1 MKRTIRLLAL
11 ILTLT
16 LALSAA
22 AMATEIDYEKGE
34 TNATKS
40 VSAVSLVDG
49 CELKFD
55 GDKLNVTYTN
65 SALKEGDMVIVF
77 LLETKDKDG
86 KITEVKTE
94 EAAQTLIVPTA
105 ENIKYID
112 QKSVAKATASN
123 GSVSF
128 DIYPQNHTNAVVRI
142 SVNKDGT
149 LTDVNVAAVKLN
161 YTLGDVD
168 GSGEVTATDALRVL
182 QFVTNRNDKDGKFNL
197 QVPQAGDVDKSGEIT
212 ATDALR
218 ILQFITHRKD
228 QAYWLGQ

>member
-22 AMATEIDYEKGE
+22 AMATKIDYEKGK

-40 VSAVSLVDG
+40 VSAVSLVKDG

-55 GDKLNVTYTN
+55 GEKLNVTYTN

-77 LLETKDKDG
+77 LLETADK
-86 KITEVKTE
+86 KEITDDKVELSIT
-94 EAAQTLIVPTA
+94 PTSS
-105 ENIKYID
+105 NIKYID
-112 QKSVAKATASN
+112 QGTAAATATAGN
-123 GSVSF
+123 GSVRFSV
-128 DIYPQNHTNAVVRI
+128 YPQNYTNAVVRI
-142 SVNKDGT
+142 ISANKDGT
-149 LTDVNVAAVKLN
+149 LTDENVAAVKLN

>member
-11 ILTLT
+11 ILMLT

-22 AMATEIDYEKGE
+22 AMATKIDYKKGE

-49 CELKFD
+49 CKLKFD

-77 LLETKDKDG
+77 LLETKDEDG
-86 KITEVKTE
+86 KITEVKTT
-94 EAAQTLIVPTA
+94 EAAKTLIVPTA

-112 QKSVAKATASN
+112 QSVAKATASN

-128 DIYPQNHTNAVVRI
+128 DIYPQNHTSALVRII

-161 YTLGDVD
+161 YTLGDVT
-168 GSGEVTATDALRVL
+168 GEGEVNAV
-182 QFVTNRNDKDGKFNL
+182 
-197 QVPQAGDVDKSGEIT
+197 
-212 ATDALR
+212 DALR
-218 ILQFITHRKD
+218 ILQYAANVGNPKYEFSAPWAAGDVDLNGEISGVDAVRILQYAANDGNPKY
-228 QAYWLGQ
+228 ALGK

>member
-22 AMATEIDYEKGE
+22 AMATKIDYEKGE

-49 CELKFD
+49 CTVVFE

-77 LLETKDKDG
+77 LLETADK
-86 KITEVKTE
+86 KEITDDKVELSIT
-94 EAAQTLIVPTA
+94 PTSS
-105 ENIKYID
+105 NIKYID
-112 QKSVAKATASN
+112 QGTAAATATAGN
-123 GSVSF
+123 DSVRFSV
-128 DIYPQNHTNAVVRI
+128 YPQNYTNAVVRI
-142 SVNKDGT
+142 ISANKDGT

>member
-40 VSAVSLVDG
+40 VSAVSLVEG
-49 CELKFD
+49 CTVAFEGEKLK
-55 GDKLNVTYTN
+55 VTYTN

-86 KITEVKTE
+86 KLVEAVKTT
-94 EAAQTLIVPTA
+94 EAAKTLIAPTT

-112 QKSVAKATASN
+112 QSVAKATASN
-123 GSVSF
+123 GSVTF

-142 SVNKDGT
+142 ISANKDGT
-149 LTDVNVAAVKLN
+149 LTDVNVAAVRLN
-161 YTLGDVD
+161 YTLGDVNGD
-168 GSGEVTATDALRVL
+168 GTINALDSLAILKYLV
-182 QFVTNRNDKDGKFNL
+182 DKDNFPLGKK
-197 QVPQAGDVDKSGEIT
+197 G
-212 ATDALR
+212 
-218 ILQFITHRKD
+218 
-228 QAYWLGQ
+228 

>member
-22 AMATEIDYEKGE
+22 AMATKIDYEKGE

-49 CELKFD
+49 CTVVFE

-77 LLETKDKDG
+77 LLETKDATG
-86 KITEVKTE
+86 KLVEAVKTT
-94 EAAQTLIVPTA
+94 EAAAKPIAATA

-112 QKSVAKATASN
+112 QSVAKATASN
-123 GSVSF
+123 GSV
-128 DIYPQNHTNAVVRI
+128 
-142 SVNKDGT
+142 
-149 LTDVNVAAVKLN
+149 
-161 YTLGDVD
+161 
-168 GSGEVTATDALRVL
+168 
-182 QFVTNRNDKDGKFNL
+182 
-197 QVPQAGDVDKSGEIT
+197 
-212 ATDALR
+212 
-218 ILQFITHRKD
+218 
-228 QAYWLGQ
+228 

>member
-16 LALSAA
+16 LALSAV
-22 AMATEIDYEKGE
+22 AMATDINYETGKQ
-34 TNATKS
+34 NATKS

-49 CELKFD
+49 CTVVFEGEKLK
-55 GDKLNVTYTN
+55 VTYTN

-112 QKSVAKATASN
+112 QSVAKATASN

-128 DIYPQNHTNAVVRI
+128 SVYPQNHTNAVVRI
-142 SVNKDGT
+142 ISVNAAGT

-161 YTLGDVD
+161 YTLGDANGNGTVEI
-168 GSGEVTATDALRVL
+168 SDAVRVL
-182 QFVTNRNDKDGKFNL
+182 RYIVNSEHPEEDGTFVE
-197 QVPQAGDVDKSGEIT
+197 QAADMNGNGTVEVGDVVAILK
-212 ATDALR
+212 AL
-218 ILQFITHRKD
+218 T
-228 QAYWLGQ
+228 

>member
-40 VSAVSLVDG
+40 VSAVSLVKDG
-49 CELKFD
+49 CKLKFD

-77 LLETKDKDG
+77 LLETKDEDG

-94 EAAQTLIVPTA
+94 EAAKKLIAPTT

-112 QKSVAKATASN
+112 QSVAKATASN

-128 DIYPQNHTNAVVRI
+128 SVYPQNHTNAVVRI
-142 SVNKDGT
+142 ISVNKDGT
-149 LTDVNVAAVKLN
+149 LTDENVAALKLF
-161 YTLGDVD
+161 YTLGNVD
-168 GSGEVTATDALRVL
+168 DDAVVTVFDALRVL
-182 QFVTNRNDKDGKFNL
+182 RHAVGLESVDNVL
-197 QVPQAGDVDKSGEIT
+197 AADVDGDGVVT
-212 ATDALR
+212 VFDALR
-218 ILQFITHRKD
+218 ILRF
-228 QAYWLGQ
+228 AVEGVPFN

>member
-22 AMATEIDYEKGE
+22 AMATKIDYEKGE

-40 VSAVSLVDG
+40 VSAVSLVEG
-49 CELKFD
+49 CTVAFE
-55 GDKLNVTYTN
+55 GEKLNVTYTN

-77 LLETKDKDG
+77 LLETADK
-86 KITEVKTE
+86 KEITDDKVELSIT
-94 EAAQTLIVPTA
+94 PTSS
-105 ENIKYID
+105 NIKYID
-112 QKSVAKATASN
+112 QGTAAATATAGN
-123 GSVSF
+123 GSVRFSV
-128 DIYPQNHTNAVVRI
+128 YPQNYTNAVVRI
-142 SVNKDGT
+142 ISANKDGT
-149 LTDVNVAAVKLN
+149 LTDENVAAVKLN